1 MNCFITQILPTANIP
16 ELQRPVCAK
25 QVWRIHGLIRL
36 YVGYMLFTL
45 SDAMN
50 PVKSTISFNQWYII
64 YYSDLQVWETAQRSW
79 SSSVTDLTKPTVQP
93 YLASGGGGSNLGVT
107 ASGTGDQD
115 DLVAEVATR
124 IAQIPKVFCPSG
136 LFGSH
141 EMYKALTFR
150 LGMQLYPFL
159 FNHRLIRDSQHLQQ
173 RSAAASDQDWASFE
187 RYLNFIPLNPSMNS
201 VGRMYATYG
210 LAGVVCLLQP
220 APMCCSRKMVVAQR
234 GAKADVDAGDDAD
247 SVDPRLLRG
256 VVSSASMLHIDRRT
270 FVHRL
275 CTGLELHFPVSS
287 NVRDLISKFSRSPT
301 GSNSSSRSQPR
312 NTWMLRTILSRL
324 WNFYQ

>member
-1 MNCFITQILPTANIP
+1 M
-16 ELQRPVCAK
+16 
-25 QVWRIHGLIRL
+25 
-36 YVGYMLFTL
+36 
-45 SDAMN
+45 
-50 PVKSTISFNQWYII
+50 
-64 YYSDLQVWETAQRSW
+64 
-79 SSSVTDLTKPTVQP
+79 
-93 YLASGGGGSNLGVT
+93 
-107 ASGTGDQD
+107 
-115 DLVAEVATR
+115 
-124 IAQIPKVFCPSG
+124 
-136 LFGSH
+136 
-141 EMYKALTFR
+141 
-150 LGMQLYPFL
+150 
-159 FNHRLIRDSQHLQQ
+159 
-173 RSAAASDQDWASFE
+173 
-187 RYLNFIPLNPSMNS
+187 
-201 VGRMYATYG
+201 
-210 LAGVVCLLQP
+210 
-220 APMCCSRKMVVAQR
+220 VAQR